1 MIGGRKAHI
10 FVVALG
16 RKIRRIA
23 IKKAHLAVLCR
34 DEFLEILI
42 LDHDL
47 LKPPRSLFNQ
57 REITPHTV
65 RLSAETVAPACVTVT
80 DKLIKIRGSLHIADL
95 GFFADDVLD
104 LILSI
109 SLDTIYA
116 KNFSKFLLIP
126 PKYPRSV
133 SGVDIWAGGLR
144 CGV

>member
-1 MIGGRKAHI
+1 M
-10 FVVALG
+10 
-16 RKIRRIA
+16 
-23 IKKAHLAVLCR
+23 
-34 DEFLEILI
+34 EILRTAYPNYYKNVG
-42 LDHDL
+42 D
-47 LKPPRSLFNQ
+47 
-57 REITPHTV
+57 
-65 RLSAETVAPACVTVT
+65 
-80 DKLIKIRGSLHIADL
+80 IKQAAGLWSEL
-95 GFFADDVLD
+95 FADDD